1 MNEISKRFE
10 QFLID
15 ENCFSQF
22 CSNIVEYSHESFNEL
37 VNREKPE
44 NYIIHAFSWDLC
56 KFAIN
61 WFDIHYKWVDLLEDD
76 KGGS

>member
-22 CSNIVEYSHESFNEL
+22 CNNLIELSQDSFNEF
-37 VNREKPE
+37 VERYKPE
-44 NYIIHAFSWDLC
+44 NYIMLAFVWDRDKYGIVWSNLHI
-56 KFAIN
+56 KWN
-61 WFDIHYKWVDLLEDD
+61 DILDEYEEC
-76 KGGS
+76 